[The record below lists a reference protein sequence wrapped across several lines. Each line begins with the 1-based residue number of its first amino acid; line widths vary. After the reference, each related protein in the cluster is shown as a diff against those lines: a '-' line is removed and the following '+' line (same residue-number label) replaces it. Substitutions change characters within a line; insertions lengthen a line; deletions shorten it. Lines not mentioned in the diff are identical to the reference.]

1 MATVIIPTPLRK
13 FTNNTARLQVKPGTI
28 QETVSELTANFPD
41 LKKHLLDEKGNIRSY
56 VNIFV
61 GDDDI
66 RDLQQEKTAVHEGT
80 VISIVPAIAG
90 GAPDNGQA
98 PNRNNGQPGNRE
110 NGQSPDR
117 DNGQHANAPF
127 AKPGNAPFTKEELA
141 RYNRHIIIPGF
152 GMEAQQKLKAAK
164 VLVIGSGGLGSPVLL
179 YLAAAGV
186 GTIGIVDFDVVDD
199 SNLQR
204 QVLFGV
210 DAIGQSKVEAAKKR
224 LEALNPYIR
233 LQVYNTHLNSQ
244 NALDILRDYDVIAD
258 GTDNFPTRY
267 LVNDAS
273 VLLGKPNVY
282 ASIFQFEGQVSVF
295 NYRDAGG
302 KLGPNYRDLYPTPP
316 PPGLVPS
323 CAEGGVLGVLPGIIG
338 SLQALEV
345 IKVTTGVGETLSGRF
360 YIFDALNFESRTF
373 KIKPREDNPI
383 NGKNP
388 TITGLIDYEQ
398 FCGMRAV
405 EEKPLKEITV
415 KELYD
420 WQVQGEPF
428 QLIDVREP
436 HEYDI
441 VNIGGELIPLAT
453 ISDHAQNISTNKK
466 VVVHCKVGGR
476 SAKAIRELEE
486 KFGFTNLYN
495 LKGGILAYID
505 QVQPELTKY

>member
-13 FTNNTARLQVKPGTI
+13 FTNNTSRLQVRPGTI
-28 QETVSELTANFPD
+28 KDTVEQLTNNFPD
-41 LKKHLLDEKGNIRSY
+41 LKKHLLDENGRIRSY
-56 VNIFV
+56 VNIFI
-61 GDDDI
+61 GNDDI
-66 RDLQQEKTAVHEGT
+66 RDLQQERTAVKEGE
-80 VISIVPAIAG
+80 VISIIPAIAG
-90 GAPDNGQA
+90 GAPDA
-98 PNRNNGQPGNRE
+98 PL
-110 NGQSPDR
+110 
-117 DNGQHANAPF
+117 
-127 AKPGNAPFTKEELA
+127 FTKEELA

-152 GMEAQQKLKAAK
+152 GMEAQQRLKAAK
-164 VLVIGSGGLGSPVLL
+164 VLVVGSGGLGSPVLL

-210 DAIGQSKVEAAKKR
+210 DAIGQPKVEAARRR
-224 LEALNPYIR
+224 LAALNPHIR
-233 LQVYNTHLNSQ
+233 INLYNTHLNSQ
-244 NALDILRDYDVIAD
+244 NALEILRDYDVIAD

-273 VLLGKPNVY
+273 VLLGKPNIY

-295 NYRDAGG
+295 NYRDKQGQ
-302 KLGPNYRDLYPTPP
+302 LGPNYRDLYPTPP

-345 IKVTTGVGETLSGRF
+345 IKVITGVGEPLSGRF

-373 KIKPREDNPI
+373 TIRPRADNPI
-383 NGKNP
+383 SGKNP
-388 TITGLIDYEQ
+388 TITTLIDYEQ

-405 EEKPLKEITV
+405 EERPLKEITV
-415 KELYD
+415 KELYG
-420 WQVQGEPF
+420 WQVKGQPF

-441 VNIGGELIPLAT
+441 VNIGGELIPLASVAAN
-453 ISDHAQNISTNKK
+453 SDRIDRDRK

-495 LKGGILAYID
+495 LKGGILAWID
-505 QVQPELTKY
+505 EVQPELTKY

>member
-13 FTNNTARLQVKPGTI
+13 FTNNTARLEVKAGTI
-28 QETVSELTANFPD
+28 QDTVNELTTNFPD
-41 LKKHLLDEKGNIRSY
+41 LKKHLLDEGGGIRSY

-61 GDDDI
+61 GNNDI
-66 RDLQQEKTAVHEGT
+66 RDLQQEHTAVKDDT

-90 GAPDNGQA
+90 G
-98 PNRNNGQPGNRE
+98 
-110 NGQSPDR
+110 SPD
-117 DNGQHANAPF
+117 QPL
-127 AKPGNAPFTKEELA
+127 FTKEELA

-152 GMEAQQKLKAAK
+152 GMEAQQKLKKAK

-204 QVLFGV
+204 QVLFGI
-210 DAIGQSKVEAAKKR
+210 DEIGKPKVEAAKRR
-224 LEALNPYIR
+224 LEALNPYIK
-233 LQVYNTHLNSQ
+233 LHLYNTHLNSS
-244 NALDILRDYDVIAD
+244 NALDIFKDYDVIAD

-267 LVNDAS
+267 LVNDAA

-282 ASIFQFEGQVSVF
+282 ASIFQFEGQASVF
-295 NYRDAGG
+295 NYTDSKGHT
-302 KLGPNYRDLYPTPP
+302 GPNYRDLYPTPP

-345 IKVTTGVGETLSGRF
+345 IKVITGVGETLSGRF
-360 YIFDALNFESRTF
+360 FIFDALNFETRTF
-373 KIKPREDNPI
+373 NIRRREDNPI

-388 TITGLIDYEQ
+388 TITALIDYEQ

-405 EEKPLKEITV
+405 EEKPLKEITA

-420 WQVQGEPF
+420 WQVKGEKF

-453 ISDHAQNISTNKK
+453 VSDNAGRIDTERK
-466 VVVHCKVGGR
+466 VVVHCKMGGR

-495 LKGGILAYID
+495 LKGGILSYID
-505 QVQPELTKY
+505 EVQPELTKY